1 MLYGNVVA
9 ILSSGLIC
17 VIISL
22 AQNKKYDWNLLN
34 KEMKLV
40 DSDISAEQ
48 AADIAAREQDEATL
62 KKAYKFSLKGG
73 GILTLICVVA
83 WPMPLYF
90 SGYVFD
96 LGFYGFWVSIAIVWV
111 SIAAFC
117 IIGIPIW
124 EAIKGFAQV
133 ASGSKAKQGQ
143 GN

>member
-1 MLYGNVVA
+1 M
-9 ILSSGLIC
+9 
-17 VIISL
+17 
-22 AQNKKYDWNLLN
+22 K

-40 DSDISAEQ
+40 DEDITGEV
-48 AADIAAREQDEATL
+48 AAQIAKAEQDEATL

-96 LGFYGFWVSIAIVWV
+96 LGFYGLWVSIAIVWV

-124 EAIKGFAQV
+124 EARKGFAQV
-133 ASGSKAKQGQ
+133 AGGNKAKQGQ